1 MFIMLNLRFLSNF
14 KGLRGGKLTL
24 KDLPNDKELN
34 KLLEEIIKEQ
44 EMRKE
49 RIEELKR
56 LIREKNYNVPVE
68 EIVEKML
75 EKFRK
80 KG

>member
-1 MFIMLNLRFLSNF
+1 M
-14 KGLRGGKLTL
+14 

-44 EMRKE
+44 EMRRE

-56 LIREKNYNVPVE
+56 LIREKKYNVPVE
-68 EIVEKML
+68 EIVEKMI

-80 KG
+80 KS

>member
-1 MFIMLNLRFLSNF
+1 
-14 KGLRGGKLTL
+14 L
-24 KDLPNDKELN
+24 KDFLDDKKLN

-44 EMRKE
+44 EMRRE

-56 LIREKNYNVPVE
+56 LIREKKYNVPVE

-80 KG
+80 KS

>member
-1 MFIMLNLRFLSNF
+1 
-14 KGLRGGKLTL
+14 L
-24 KDLPNDKELN
+24 KDFLDNKKLN

-44 EMRKE
+44 EMRRE

-80 KG
+80 KVKRTNKFIQSYRREILEKY

>member
-1 MFIMLNLRFLSNF
+1 
-14 KGLRGGKLTL
+14 
-24 KDLPNDKELN
+24 
-34 KLLEEIIKEQ
+34 
-44 EMRKE
+44 MRRE

-80 KG
+80 KS

>member
-1 MFIMLNLRFLSNF
+1 
-14 KGLRGGKLTL
+14 L

-44 EMRKE
+44 EMRRE

-56 LIREKNYNVPVE
+56 LIREKKYNVPVE

-80 KG
+80 KS

>member
-1 MFIMLNLRFLSNF
+1 
-14 KGLRGGKLTL
+14 L
-24 KDLPNDKELN
+24 KDFLDDKKLN

-44 EMRKE
+44 EMRRK

-56 LIREKNYNVPVE
+56 LIREKKYNVPVE

>member
-1 MFIMLNLRFLSNF
+1 
-14 KGLRGGKLTL
+14 L
-24 KDLPNDKELN
+24 KDFLDDKELN

-44 EMRKE
+44 EMRRE

>member
-1 MFIMLNLRFLSNF
+1 
-14 KGLRGGKLTL
+14 L
-24 KDLPNDKELN
+24 KDFLDDKKLN

-44 EMRKE
+44 EMRRK
-49 RIEELKR
+49 RIKELKR
-56 LIREKNYNVPVE
+56 LIREKNYNVPIE

>member
-1 MFIMLNLRFLSNF
+1 MIGSYALEN
-14 KGLRGGKLTL
+14 
-24 KDLPNDKELN
+24 LPNDEELD
-34 KLLEEIIKEQ
+34 KLLEEIVKEQ

-56 LIREKNYNVPVE
+56 LIKEKNYNVPVE

-75 EKFRK
+75 EKFKNKR
-80 KG
+80 

>member
-1 MFIMLNLRFLSNF
+1 
-14 KGLRGGKLTL
+14 L
-24 KDLPNDKELN
+24 KDFLDDKELN

-44 EMRKE
+44 EMRRE

-80 KG
+80 KVKHAKNLFKAIGKKF

>member
-1 MFIMLNLRFLSNF
+1 MN
-14 KGLRGGKLTL
+14 
-24 KDLPNDKELN
+24 DLPDDKKLS

-49 RIEELKR
+49 RIQELKK
-56 LIREKNYNVPVE
+56 LIREKNYNIPVE

-75 EKFRK
+75 EKFK
-80 KG
+80 KKS

>member
-1 MFIMLNLRFLSNF
+1 
-14 KGLRGGKLTL
+14 L
-24 KDLPNDKELN
+24 KDLPDDKELN
-34 KLLEEIIKEQ
+34 KLLEEIIEEQ

-80 KG
+80 KS

>member
-1 MFIMLNLRFLSNF
+1 
-14 KGLRGGKLTL
+14 L
-24 KDLPNDKELN
+24 KDFLDDKDLN

-44 EMRKE
+44 EMRRE

-80 KG
+80 KS

>member
-1 MFIMLNLRFLSNF
+1 MKDFL
-14 KGLRGGKLTL
+14 
-24 KDLPNDKELN
+24 DDKELN

-56 LIREKNYNVPVE
+56 LIREKNYNVPAE

-80 KG
+80 KS

>member
-1 MFIMLNLRFLSNF
+1 LRFVANLKACKRKINLE
-14 KGLRGGKLTL
+14 GLP
-24 KDLPNDKELN
+24 DDKELN

-44 EMRKE
+44 EMRREK
-49 RIEELKR
+49 IEELKR

>member
-1 MFIMLNLRFLSNF
+1 MKDFL
-14 KGLRGGKLTL
+14 
-24 KDLPNDKELN
+24 DDKELN

-44 EMRKE
+44 EMRRE

-56 LIREKNYNVPVE
+56 LIKEKKYNVPVE

-80 KG
+80 KS

>member
-1 MFIMLNLRFLSNF
+1 
-14 KGLRGGKLTL
+14 L

-34 KLLEEIIKEQ
+34 ELSEEIIKEQ
-44 EMRKE
+44 EMRRE

-56 LIREKNYNVPVE
+56 LIREKNYNVPIE